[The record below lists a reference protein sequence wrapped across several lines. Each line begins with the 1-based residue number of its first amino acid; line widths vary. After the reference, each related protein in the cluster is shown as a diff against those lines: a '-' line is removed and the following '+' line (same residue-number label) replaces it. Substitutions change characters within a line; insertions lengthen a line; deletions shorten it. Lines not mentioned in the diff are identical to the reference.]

1 VANNKSAKKR
11 IQIAER
17 NRLINKSY
25 KSTVR
30 TLTKKT
36 LENCEKYKKNP
47 NEDNKNL
54 VKTSLNKA
62 FSLIDKAIKKNVL
75 HKNNGA
81 NKKSKINNFVKTG
94 FSLTV
99 LFVFI
104 TILVSIF
111 TLNYYDKTLV
121 EVDFLH
127 GFAESFLTLSDF
139 VILFGFIKLLNSL
152 EVNNS

>member
-1 VANNKSAKKR
+1 MIIVLFYLNSVANNKSAKKR

-36 LENCEKYKKNP
+36 LENCKKYKKDP

-54 VKTSLNKA
+54 VNTSLNNV
-62 FSLIDKAIKKNVL
+62 FSLIDKAVKKNVL

-81 NKKSKINNFVKTG
+81 NKKSKINSFVKAT
-94 FSLTV
+94 LT
-99 LFVFI
+99 
-104 TILVSIF
+104 T
-111 TLNYYDKTLV
+111 N
-121 EVDFLH
+121 
-127 GFAESFLTLSDF
+127 
-139 VILFGFIKLLNSL
+139 
-152 EVNNS
+152 

>member
-36 LENCEKYKKNP
+36 LENCAKYKKDP
-47 NEDNKNL
+47 NEENKNL
-54 VKTSLNKA
+54 VNTSLNKA
-62 FSLIDKAIKKNVL
+62 FSLIDRAVKKNVL

-81 NKKSKINNFVKTG
+81 NRKSKINNFVKST
-94 FSLTV
+94 LT
-99 LFVFI
+99 
-104 TILVSIF
+104 S
-111 TLNYYDKTLV
+111 K
-121 EVDFLH
+121 
-127 GFAESFLTLSDF
+127 
-139 VILFGFIKLLNSL
+139 
-152 EVNNS
+152 

>member
-1 VANNKSAKKR
+1 MIVILFYLNSVANNKSAKKR

-36 LENCEKYKKNP
+36 LENCKKYKKDP

-54 VKTSLNKA
+54 VNTSLNNV
-62 FSLIDKAIKKNVL
+62 FSLIDKAVKKNVL

-81 NKKSKINNFVKTG
+81 NKKSKINSFVKAT
-94 FSLTV
+94 LT
-99 LFVFI
+99 
-104 TILVSIF
+104 T
-111 TLNYYDKTLV
+111 N
-121 EVDFLH
+121 
-127 GFAESFLTLSDF
+127 
-139 VILFGFIKLLNSL
+139 
-152 EVNNS
+152 